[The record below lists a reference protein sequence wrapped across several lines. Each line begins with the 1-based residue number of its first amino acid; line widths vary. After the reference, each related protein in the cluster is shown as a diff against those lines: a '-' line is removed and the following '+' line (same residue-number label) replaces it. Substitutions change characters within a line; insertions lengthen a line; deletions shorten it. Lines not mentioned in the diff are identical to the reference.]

1 MASDKQPIL
10 LPSAKEIKK
19 NLHQIFNESIKLKSL
34 EKKELKRSLAEH
46 LIFESTIPILSSVL
60 IEKRLRFALKWKQ
73 WKPRKIK
80 LSHKGNACIHA
91 FMHSFIPFKLQS
103 HIITCY
109 PIVAYNH
116 CV

>member
-1 MASDKQPIL
+1 MASDKQPML

-80 LSHKGNACIHA
+80 LSHKGNA
-91 FMHSFIPFKLQS
+91 FMHSLIP
-103 HIITCY
+103 Y
-109 PIVAYNH
+109 
-116 CV
+116 